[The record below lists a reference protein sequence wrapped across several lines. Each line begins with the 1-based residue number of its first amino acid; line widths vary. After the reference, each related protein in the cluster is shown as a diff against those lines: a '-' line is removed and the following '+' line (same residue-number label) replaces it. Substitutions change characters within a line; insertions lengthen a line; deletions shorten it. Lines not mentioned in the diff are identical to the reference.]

1 MTFENIKTRERGDYM
16 NLRKAAI
23 FGVIVAGAVVL
34 GGCKTGNQAPGEA
47 VNLGDASGGVVADVT
62 VVTWDGGG
70 FSPSELKI
78 KAGGMVTVSN
88 TAVTAV
94 QLNSDPHPTHT
105 LFPELNLG
113 AIPAGASK
121 SFKMDQAGTFTYHNH
136 LSPSQKG
143 TIVVE

>member
-1 MTFENIKTRERGDYM
+1 M
-16 NLRKAAI
+16 
-23 FGVIVAGAVVL
+23 
-34 GGCKTGNQAPGEA
+34 
-47 VNLGDASGGVVADVT
+47 ADVT